1 MKEKFQKIFITVG
14 TTRFDRLIESL
25 LLPNVISALHEIG
38 CKQLTIQYGRYHD
51 LDQLNL
57 FQMLPGIKVNLFDY
71 SKSFSNHIH
80 DADLVIGHA
89 GAGTVL
95 EVLRMNKPLLIVIN
109 DDLMDNHQQE
119 LADELVENNYVKC
132 TDIENF
138 VQTLRKFE
146 TKNLQQFPQHDP
158 LLFRN
163 FIQNLSTMEI
173 KS

>member
-1 MKEKFQKIFITVG
+1 
-14 TTRFDRLIESL
+14 
-25 LLPNVISALHEIG
+25 
-38 CKQLTIQYGRYHD
+38 
-51 LDQLNL
+51 
-57 FQMLPGIKVNLFDY
+57 
-71 SKSFSNHIH
+71 
-80 DADLVIGHA
+80 
-89 GAGTVL
+89 
-95 EVLRMNKPLLIVIN
+95 MNKPLLIVIN